1 MTPSMR
7 QISNLH
13 TTSVEIQV
21 IKGNLV
27 NRDVQVTVGERPKA
41 GELETEKAPAPEEE
55 DSEHSI
61 LWTNHVA
68 VLLPKRKSIGKEK
81 VANGS
86 TKVKV
91 GASESSGKAA

>member
-1 MTPSMR
+1 MR

-13 TTSVEIQV
+13 TTSVKIQV

-27 NRDVQVTVGERPKA
+27 NRDVQVTVGEKPKA
-41 GELETEKAPAPEEE
+41 GESETEKTLE
-55 DSEHSI
+55 DFEHSI

-81 VANGS
+81 VVNGS

>member
-1 MTPSMR
+1 MR

-13 TTSVEIQV
+13 TTSVKIQV

-27 NRDVQVTVGERPKA
+27 NRDVQVTVGEKPKA
-41 GELETEKAPAPEEE
+41 GESETEKAPTPE

-81 VANGS
+81 VVNGS

-91 GASESSGKAA
+91 GTSGNSGKAA